1 MTIKDAII
9 DVITKLRT
17 IPGLK
22 VVRMFNDQFNRLQ
35 TGEENPIDFPS
46 VFIEILSPAAYK
58 EIGGGLSAGDLTW
71 RIHIADQ
78 ELDAGSGNMDQNL
91 KVYDLRD
98 KVHKALNLFRP
109 SGSSHFQK
117 STETAD
123 YSHKGVYH
131 YIIDYRSELIES
143 SGAPTG
149 FIIKQPPTDL
159 TIDIIIVPGLGD
171 FQIDYNNDFSLTS
184 GSLDTLYNI
193 HEPVIN

>member
-1 MTIKDAII
+1 MKIKDAII

-17 IPGLK
+17 IPELK

-35 TGEENPIDFPS
+35 AGEENPIDFPS
-46 VFIEILSPAAYK
+46 VFIEIISPSPFK

-78 ELDAGSGNMDQNL
+78 ELDAGLGDMDQNL
-91 KVYDLRD
+91 NVYDLRD
-98 KVHKALNLFRP
+98 TVHAALNLFRP
-109 SGSSHFQK
+109 AGSSHFQK
-117 STETAD
+117 AAETAD

-149 FIIKQPPTDL
+149 FIIKDPPTAL
-159 TIDIIIVPGLGD
+159 SIDINIVGGLGD
-171 FQIDYNNDFSLTS
+171 FNNDFNNDFDITDRTS
-184 GSLDTLYNI
+184 VPVTNI
-193 HEPVIN
+193 QQIIIN